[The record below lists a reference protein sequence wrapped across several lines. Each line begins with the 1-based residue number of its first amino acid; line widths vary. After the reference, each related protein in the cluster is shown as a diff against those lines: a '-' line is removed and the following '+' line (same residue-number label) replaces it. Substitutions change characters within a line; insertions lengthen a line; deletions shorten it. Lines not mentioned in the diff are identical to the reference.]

1 MANNL
6 KNIKRTPATQAG
18 TYARKHE
25 NGNALW
31 FILIGVVL
39 VGILTMVL
47 SRGASNTDQSGDVEQ
62 RRIQAS
68 QLLRYGK
75 GVQTAIEQ
83 MKLRGVSENDI
94 SFEHGNPAAS
104 VNPNCAVAD
113 CKVFDTGGGGLTYQ
127 DFPSINDASP
137 WIFTA
142 ANNVGTTAG
151 PAGTTA
157 AGSGNDIVMLLPG
170 ASAALCEQ
178 INRDLGVG
186 TAGTI
191 PVDTTGIA
199 ATDFDG
205 TFPTGGPVLIDGD
218 PAPFEL
224 DGHEAG
230 CFTDTAPDPDVTY
243 FYYVVL
249 AR

>member
-1 MANNL
+1 MANIL
-6 KNIKRTPATQAG
+6 KNIKRTSTIKAR
-18 TYARKHE
+18 TYTRKHE

-75 GVQTAIEQ
+75 SVQTAIEQ

-94 SFEHGNPAAS
+94 SFEHGAGFSA
-104 VNPNCAVAD
+104 NPNCAIDD
-113 CKVFDTGGGGLTYQ
+113 CKVFSAGGGGLSYQ
-127 DFPSINDASP
+127 DFPSLNDASP

-142 ANNVGTTAG
+142 ANNVGTAAG
-151 PAGTTA
+151 PAGSTA
-157 AGSGNDIVMLLPG
+157 AGSGNDIVMLLSG
-170 ASAALCEQ
+170 ANAALCAQ

-191 PVDTTGIA
+191 PGDTSGI
-199 ATDFDG
+199 TTSDFNG
-205 TFPTGGPVLIDGD
+205 TFPTTGPVVIDGD

-230 CFTDTAPDPDVTY
+230 CFTDTGPETTY